1 MRAANQADAQRPAQA
16 RTYPIRTLAKV
27 LKVSASGY
35 YEWRDREPSTRAIS
49 NELLSDRIEQ
59 IHEGSLAIY
68 GEPKIRAALRDES
81 VAEHDAKFASV
92 GKHRVERLMRTR
104 GLKGVC
110 KRRSYTVTTERNKR
124 ARPAP
129 DLVERAFVADAPNQ
143 LWVADMTYVPTW
155 AGFIYLAVVLDV
167 WSRRIVGWAIGE
179 TMTSDLVISALNMAL
194 AMRAPTG
201 GGGLIHHSDQGS
213 QYTSLAFG
221 KRCQEMGVRPS
232 MGSVGDA
239 YDNAMAE
246 SFFASRECELLKRTM
261 LKTKSE
267 ARTALFSY
275 IEGWYNPRR
284 RHGSIGMMA
293 PNAFEEKATNNH
305 KRDVEKS
312 HCDVDGLPTGPG
324 RGQVPWCAREG
335 AVTCPPPSPV
345 DNPRLEVM
353 VTL

>member
-1 MRAANQADAQRPAQA
+1 MSVANQATAQGRSYAV
-16 RTYPIRTLAKV
+16 RTLARV
-27 LKVSASGY
+27 LDVSPSGY
-35 YEWRDREPSTRAIS
+35 YDWRDREPSARALD
-49 NELLSDRIEQ
+49 NERLSDRIEQ
-59 IHEGSLAIY
+59 IHGASKAIY
-68 GEPKIRAALRDES
+68 GEPKIRAELRDAS
-81 VAEHDAKFASV
+81 VPEHNAKFAAI
-92 GKHRVERLMRTR
+92 GKHRVARLMRSK
-104 GLKGVC
+104 GIQGVC
-110 KRRSYTVTTERNKR
+110 KRRSYTVTTERNKK

-129 DLVERAFVADAPNQ
+129 DLVKRAFVADAPNQ

-179 TMTSDLVISALNMAL
+179 TMEAALVISALNMAL
-194 AMRAPTG
+194 SMRVPNG
-201 GGGLIHHSDQGS
+201 GFGLIHHSDQGS

-246 SFFASRECELLKRTM
+246 SFFASLECELLERTV

-284 RHGSIGMMA
+284 RHSSIGMMA
-293 PNAFEEKATNNH
+293 PNVFEANEMK
-305 KRDVEKS
+305 KRDSEAKKN
-312 HCDVDGLPTGPG
+312 HCDFDGLSTGQG
-324 RGQVPWCAREG
+324 RGQVP
-335 AVTCPPPSPV
+335 
-345 DNPRLEVM
+345 
-353 VTL
+353 

>member
-1 MRAANQADAQRPAQA
+1 MRAANQADAHATPQPRA
-16 RTYPIRTLAKV
+16 YPIRTLAR
-27 LKVSASGY
+27 LLDVSASGY
-35 YEWRDREPSTRAIS
+35 YGWRDREPSARAVN
-49 NELLSDRIEQ
+49 NERLGDRIEQ
-59 IHEGSLAIY
+59 IHGDSNAIY
-68 GEPKIRAALRDES
+68 GEPKIRAELRDES
-81 VAEHDAKFASV
+81 VPEHDAKFADV
-92 GKHRVERLMRTR
+92 GKHRVARLMRTR
-104 GLKGVC
+104 GLQGVC
-110 KRRSYTVTTERNKR
+110 KRRSYTVTTERNKK
-124 ARPAP
+124 ARSAP

-179 TMTSDLVISALNMAL
+179 TMSSDLVISALNMAL
-194 AMRAPTG
+194 AMRSPDG
-201 GGGLIHHSDQGS
+201 VIHHSDQGS

-221 KRCQEMGVRPS
+221 KRCREMGVRPS

-246 SFFASRECELLKRTM
+246 SFFASLECELLKRTV
-261 LKTKSE
+261 LPTKSA

-293 PNAFEEKATNNH
+293 PNAFEAKARKNQKREAEKN
-305 KRDVEKS
+305 
-312 HCDVDGLPTGPG
+312 HCDFDGLPTGPG
-324 RGQVPWCAREG
+324 RGQVPQCANEG
-335 AVTCPPPSPV
+335 ALTCPPPSPV
-345 DNPRLEVM
+345 DNPALEVM

>member
-1 MRAANQADAQRPAQA
+1 MRVANQADAQGRAH
-16 RTYPIRTLAKV
+16 PIRTLAR
-27 LKVSASGY
+27 LLDVSASGY
-35 YEWRDREPSTRAIS
+35 YDWRDREPSARAVD
-49 NELLSDRIEQ
+49 NELLGDRIEQ
-59 IHEGSLAIY
+59 IHGASKAIY
-68 GEPKIRAALRDES
+68 GEPKIRAELRDAN
-81 VAEHDAKFASV
+81 VPEHDVRFSHV
-92 GKHRVERLMRTR
+92 GKHRVARLMRSK
-104 GLKGVC
+104 GIQGVC

-179 TMTSDLVISALNMAL
+179 TMSSDLVISALNMAL
-194 AMRAPTG
+194 LMRVPNG
-201 GGGLIHHSDQGS
+201 GAGLIHHSDQGS

-246 SFFASRECELLKRTM
+246 SFFASLECELLKRTV
-261 LKTKSE
+261 LPTKSA
-267 ARTALFSY
+267 ARTELFSY

-284 RHGSIGMMA
+284 RHSSIDMMA
-293 PNAFEEKATNNH
+293 PNAFEAKARRNQKCEAEKN
-305 KRDVEKS
+305 
-312 HCDVDGLPTGPG
+312 HCDFDELPTGQG
-324 RGQVPWCAREG
+324 RGQVPQGANEG

-345 DNPRLEVM
+345 DNPALEAM